1 MYEDKTSAEVIA
13 DSIWDG
19 VRLVTFRATFPRF
32 ILAEFNTHRAFSRN
46 SASSRAIPLK
56 RQIALV
62 ETAPFKP
69 SKWPINGPGMNP
81 AGFWEGAAHVS
92 LDDWWKVAHSSA
104 LGIAK
109 EFERSKV
116 HKSIAARYLEPFM
129 WHTVIISSTMP
140 GLDNFFAQRD
150 HGDAQE
156 EMQTLARAM
165 RKALD
170 ESTPV
175 ESQWHIPFRDMEG
188 VAKVLYVQPETFEKH
203 AIRSVARCARVS
215 YGREM
220 EEKTYEEDANLVAR
234 LVRGQHWSPLEHL
247 GLIIPI
253 KFPDSLSPCEYDN
266 RYYNTE
272 GNFQGPWSQLR
283 HHWRSYLP
291 TIAARLDSEH
301 ST

>member
-13 DSIWDG
+13 DSTWDG
-19 VRLVTFRATFPRF
+19 VRLVTMRCTFPRF

-46 SASSRAIPLK
+46 SASSRAIPTKKQVAQVRESPFVPTRWPRNQAGMVPFEFFEEDTWHYEAQWLK
-56 RQIALV
+56 
-62 ETAPFKP
+62 
-69 SKWPINGPGMNP
+69 
-81 AGFWEGAAHVS
+81 AAKQAA
-92 LDDWWKVAHSSA
+92 DVAEEMA
-104 LGIAK
+104 NDG
-109 EFERSKV
+109 V
-116 HKSIAARYLEPFM
+116 HKAIASRLLEPFL
-129 WHTVIISSTMP
+129 WHSVIVSSTEWE
-140 GLDNFFAQRD
+140 NFFQQRD
-150 HGDAQE
+150 HPDAQW
-156 EMQTLARAM
+156 EMQTLAKAM

-170 ESTPV
+170 ESTP
-175 ESQWHIPFRDMEG
+175 SKWHYHIPFNTVTVEEQDFSMEQFMITS
-188 VAKVLYVQPETFEKH
+188 A
-203 AIRSVARCARVS
+203 ARCARVS

-291 TIAARLDSEH
+291 TIAARIDSEH